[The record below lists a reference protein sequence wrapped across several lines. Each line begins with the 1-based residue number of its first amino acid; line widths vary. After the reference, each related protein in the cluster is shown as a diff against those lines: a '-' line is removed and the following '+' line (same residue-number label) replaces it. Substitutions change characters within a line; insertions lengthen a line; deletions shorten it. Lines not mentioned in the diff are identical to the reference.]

1 MNIWLVLLQWALNSD
16 IKHISRGCYS
26 IFTLK
31 QMMIWN
37 ASYMYIYCCG
47 IAAECCQ
54 WNSSWHD
61 HILQE
66 HFFTFRY
73 TVHYTLPYVFS
84 LCEEI
89 VCDTNV
95 TSCCLHVFGVYTLG
109 NLLFSQPDLSNLNI
123 GKTIRVNSKGIAG
136 F

>member
-1 MNIWLVLLQWALNSD
+1 M
-16 IKHISRGCYS
+16 
-26 IFTLK
+26 
-31 QMMIWN
+31 
-37 ASYMYIYCCG
+37 
-47 IAAECCQ
+47 
-54 WNSSWHD
+54 
-61 HILQE
+61 
-66 HFFTFRY
+66 
-73 TVHYTLPYVFS
+73 FS

>member
-1 MNIWLVLLQWALNSD
+1 MQVICIYIVVVLQLNVVNETLLGMIIFFKNI
-16 IKHISRGCYS
+16 
-26 IFTLK
+26 
-31 QMMIWN
+31 
-37 ASYMYIYCCG
+37 
-47 IAAECCQ
+47 
-54 WNSSWHD
+54 
-61 HILQE
+61 
-66 HFFTFRY
+66 FFAFRY